1 LIADGI
7 INFDNFTEN
16 EKNILDSFF
25 NSLTEQLSNN

>member
-1 LIADGI
+1 MSYS
-7 INFDNFTEN
+7 DNFTEN